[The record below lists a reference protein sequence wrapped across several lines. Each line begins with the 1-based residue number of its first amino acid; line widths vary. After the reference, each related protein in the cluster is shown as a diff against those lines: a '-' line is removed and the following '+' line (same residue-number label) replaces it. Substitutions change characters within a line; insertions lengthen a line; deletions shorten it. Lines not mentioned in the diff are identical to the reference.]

1 MPNSGSRPIRHVA
14 SGKPPW
20 LWRPWNRGVA
30 LPEIAKA
37 TTPTVARAQ
46 ADEDVSEFMHLD
58 LSAAHPSHL
67 KKKVQKVTKMAGFEM
82 SVERLGL
89 APMWRNSADL

>member
-1 MPNSGSRPIRHVA
+1 
-14 SGKPPW
+14 
-20 LWRPWNRGVA
+20 
-30 LPEIAKA
+30 
-37 TTPTVARAQ
+37 
-46 ADEDVSEFMHLD
+46 MHLD